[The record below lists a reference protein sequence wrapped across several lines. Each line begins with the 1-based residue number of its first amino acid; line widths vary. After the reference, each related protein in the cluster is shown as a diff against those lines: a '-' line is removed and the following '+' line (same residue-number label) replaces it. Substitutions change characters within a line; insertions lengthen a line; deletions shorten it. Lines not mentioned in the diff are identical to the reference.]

1 MSVQEF
7 VTPVRIVEGELQVTN
22 PAHLESGLKAM
33 VNGGYLL
40 RLERPKATRS
50 NAINAAYWVGYV
62 GPMAEHTGY
71 TPLEMHALFKSRFLP
86 KRHLVIQDKDGVVID
101 EADVDNLT
109 TTTLTQP
116 EFSRYLKDIEA
127 LALTLGVRVG
137 SYREEE

>member
-7 VTPVRIVEGELQVTN
+7 VTPVRIIDGKLKVEN
-22 PAHLESGLKAM
+22 RAHLDAGLKEM
-33 VNGGYLL
+33 RNGGYLL
-40 RLERPKATRS
+40 RIERMRATRS

-62 GPMAEHTGY
+62 GPMADHTGY
-71 TPLEMHALFKSRFLP
+71 TPLEMHAFFKSQFLP
-86 KRHLVIQDKDGVVID
+86 KTHLVIQDKDGVVMD
-101 EADVDNLT
+101 EADVASLT

-137 SYREEE
+137 SYREE